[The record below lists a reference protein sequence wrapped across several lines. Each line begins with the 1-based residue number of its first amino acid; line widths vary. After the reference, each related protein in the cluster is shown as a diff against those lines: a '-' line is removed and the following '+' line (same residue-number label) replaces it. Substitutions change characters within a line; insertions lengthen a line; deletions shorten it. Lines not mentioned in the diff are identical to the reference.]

1 MTHAGLRRTTAAL
14 AATLMLASAGL
25 AGCTSRTGGE
35 VPEPTVE
42 MPLRTQQVSVYLPTG
57 RSLTQE
63 YRIVDA
69 DNLYEST
76 LTQLMTGESDNPELA
91 LVQPVSD
98 FRSVTLED
106 GVLTIDWDRAILD
119 FEADPEEYTI
129 AWGSFILTFG
139 QFPEVEKLV
148 FTVEGQ
154 TDGEIDGKDVENFWG
169 QVTLADQPWDI
180 QRPPGYEDPDAAE
193 EETSTPGPMPED
205 EITE

>member
-25 AGCTSRTGGE
+25 AGCTGRTGGE
-35 VPEPTVE
+35 VPEPTLD
-42 MPLRTQQVSVYLPTG
+42 MPLRTEQVSVYFATG

-69 DNLYEST
+69 ENIYEST
-76 LTQLMTGESDNPELA
+76 LTELMEAESENPELA
-91 LVQPVSD
+91 IVQPVAD

-129 AWGSFILTFG
+129 AWGAFILTFG

-154 TDGEIDGKDVENFWG
+154 TDGEIDGKDVEEFWG
-169 QVTLADQPWDI
+169 QVTLADQPWDV
-180 QRPPGYEDPDAAE
+180 QRPPGYEDPDAAAE
-193 EETSTPGPMPED
+193 DTTTPVPLPAD
-205 EITE
+205 EIPE